1 MSSFRRPTNT
11 NEGDSVLYGGS
22 DLHVITDMLNG
33 TINGIPPVKFK
44 SANGVGFWDGVLR
57 IKDAANDT
65 RELIIKSP
73 SGLAASRN
81 LTFPVLAVND
91 TVAALLASQEFFNK
105 TINLSNNII
114 TDTSAVSG
122 EIMVHNG
129 TKFVRLPAGTSV
141 QFLRGDGIW
150 ATAPGQGGGEA
161 NTMINIGTAG
171 IGVYKQKTGME
182 FEMKKINGTSG
193 ITVTDNT
200 TDNQIDLSVDTAG
213 ILLQNLGGTLTVAK
227 GGTGATTLT
236 GILKGNGTS
245 AFTAVT
251 APTGDILGTTDSQVV
266 TNKTYNTTDNTL
278 TATSMAVGDILKCN
292 GTKFVRLGR
301 GTANQVLKVKSD
313 GTDVEWAAD
322 ATGGAGSGNSTTLT
336 KNTSTVSIANTSSET
351 DLLNYSI
358 AGNTIGINGVLHLV
372 VQGYYLNNSGSD
384 DGFQIRLKLG
394 GSTIWSDNSGT
405 VTTSADRRPVLVEF
419 YIKNNNSAS
428 QQRIT
433 GRYTLGNAH
442 TGDQGFSDV
451 SEDEIR
457 GDTPIQAESTL
468 DTTTSK
474 TIQLTIDHADAH
486 TDISFVANL
495 IFLELIA
502 S

>member
-1 MSSFRRPTNT
+1 
-11 NEGDSVLYGGS
+11 
-22 DLHVITDMLNG
+22 MLNG
-33 TINGIPPVKFK
+33 TISGIPPVKFK
-44 SANGVGFWDGVLR
+44 SSNGVGFWDGVLR

-65 RELIIKSP
+65 RELVIKSP

-91 TVAALLASQEFFNK
+91 TIAALLASQEFFNK
-105 TINLSNNII
+105 TLNLSNNII

-161 NTMINIGTAG
+161 NTMTNIGTAG
-171 IGVYKQKTGME
+171 VGVYKQKTGMQ

-193 ITVTDNT
+193 VTVTDNT
-200 TDNQIDLSVDTAG
+200 TDNQVDLAVDASG

-251 APTGDILGTTDSQVV
+251 APTGTILGTTDTQVV

-278 TATSMAVGDILKCN
+278 TATSQATGDLLKNN
-292 GTKFVRLGR
+292 GTKFVRMAR
-301 GTANQVLKVKSD
+301 GLAGQVLKVNAG
-313 GTDVEWAAD
+313 GTDVEWGTD
-322 ATGGAGSGNSTTLT
+322 LTGGAGSGNTTTLS
-336 KNTSTVSIANTSSET
+336 KNTTSVTVVSNAAEA

-358 AGNTIGINGVLHLV
+358 TGNTIGTNGILHLLV
-372 VQGYYLNNSGSD
+372 SGYYLNNSGGD
-384 DGFQIRLKLG
+384 ETPQLRLKLG
-394 GSTIWSDNSGT
+394 GTTLWQDSFGTI
-405 VTTSADRRPVLVEF
+405 TSASVRVPFRVEL

-428 QQRIT
+428 QQRIN
-433 GRYTLGNAH
+433 GHASLGHPTAA
-442 TGDQGFSDV
+442 TVGFSELDD
-451 SEDEIR
+451 DEVNAD
-457 GDTPIQAESTL
+457 GPIQAESSI
-468 DTTTSK
+468 DTTTNK
-474 TIQLTIDHADAH
+474 TIQFTVDHEDSHAS
-486 TDISFVANL
+486 ISFVADI